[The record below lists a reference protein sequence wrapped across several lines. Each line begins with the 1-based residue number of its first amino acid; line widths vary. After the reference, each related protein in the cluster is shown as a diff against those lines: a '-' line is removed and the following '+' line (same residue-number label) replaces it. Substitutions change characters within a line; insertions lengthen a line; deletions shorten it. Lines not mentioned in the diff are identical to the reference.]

1 MDFLSKTASSLF
13 FRKSIRRDIRDI
25 ALDADMI
32 RLLRAIDEQKSLYQ
46 VAAEVEMDSATFKT
60 TLRRLLEQGLIE
72 SVRRSMP
79 LLGRTFVQLLRLN
92 LARAIG
98 PMAQILIDDGLAE
111 MRLNPAGIPV
121 DQAAEL
127 VNRIAL
133 EIPDEANRAR
143 FKKAM
148 IPVINQATPSTGAA
162 S

>member
-13 FRKSIRRDIRDI
+13 FRKVIRRDIQNV

-32 RLLRAIDEQKSLYQ
+32 RLLLAINEQKSLYQ
-46 VAAEVEMDSATFKT
+46 IAAEVEMDSATFKT

-72 SVRRSMP
+72 SVRRSTP
-79 LLGRTFVQLLRLN
+79 LLGRTFLQLLQLN

-98 PMAQILIDDGLAE
+98 PMAQIVIDDGLAE
-111 MRLNPAGIPV
+111 MRFDPAGIPA
-121 DQAAEL
+121 DQAADL

-133 EIPDEANRAR
+133 EIPDETLRAR
-143 FKKAM
+143 FKKSM
-148 IPVINQATPSTGAA
+148 ILVINQATPSTGAA